1 MSYLNK
7 TEYKIVP
14 VNSFEVIHSC
24 GGCGKKQ
31 SFINTGRF
39 RVNANGNRLDIWL
52 IYQCKKCKH
61 TLNIPIYERIDKAKV
76 DSEEYRLFLEN
87 NFDFAQKYGKNQSF
101 LRSRQLEADVKNAEL
116 EIRDM
121 QDNVLDL
128 SDNEPVSGHIYVI
141 NNESGLK
148 LRGEKLAS
156 MIFGISRSAAKKLID
171 SEEVVIAQE
180 RNVIEIRVC

>member
-14 VNSFEVIHSC
+14 VKSFEVIHSC

-61 TLNIPIYERIDKAKV
+61 TLNIPIYERIDKSRV
-76 DSEEYRLFLEN
+76 NSEEYKLFLEN
-87 NFDFAQKYGKNQSF
+87 NYELSEKYGKNQSF
-101 LRSRQLEADVKNAEL
+101 LRSRQLEVDVKQAEL

-121 QDNVLDL
+121 LDNVVESVDYK
-128 SDNEPVSGHIYVI
+128 PVSGQKFIIH
-141 NNESGLK
+141 NESGLK
-148 LRGEKLAS
+148 LRDEKIVS
-156 MIFGISRSAAKKLID
+156 MIFDVSRSAAKKLIEN
-171 SEEVVIAQE
+171 EEIVITQ
-180 RNVIEIRVC
+180 NKGIIEMSVC